1 MERGWKER
9 VTVFLPIATQIPS
22 KISVCRVFRVTISAV
37 QYRESIDSI
46 TSGPPRVWKTMGVH
60 AVLSRLLSGD
70 ETDVVIECRQCGTN
84 LTPDTDECPECESD
98 EIGHY
103 RISE

>member
-1 MERGWKER
+1 
-9 VTVFLPIATQIPS
+9 
-22 KISVCRVFRVTISAV
+22 
-37 QYRESIDSI
+37 
-46 TSGPPRVWKTMGVH
+46 MGVPT
-60 AVLSRLLSGD
+60 VLSRLLPGD
-70 ETDVVIECRQCGTN
+70 ESDVVVECRQCGTN